1 MVFVRNTIL
10 LEYCIMSK
18 KPKLPK
24 LCNGLYV
31 KELYVR
37 IEGKITVVIGA
48 QKADI
53 LYIGNNPK
61 PILRNKEN
69 E

>member
-1 MVFVRNTIL
+1 
-10 LEYCIMSK
+10 MSK

-37 IEGKITVVIGA
+37 IEGRITVVIGA
-48 QKADI
+48 QSADI
-53 LYIGNNPK
+53 LFVGNNKK
-61 PILRNKEN
+61 PILRNRK
-69 E
+69 

>member
-1 MVFVRNTIL
+1 MA
-10 LEYCIMSK
+10 K
-18 KPKLPK
+18 KPKFK
-24 LCNGLYV
+24 LYNGLYV